1 MKEETYKELHVGD
14 TLPQHTYYI
23 HIGKRMVECVGV
35 IDFQNLKK
43 IEGLSEKGFFLV
55 HKGYLELSSG
65 AVWIYSDKDV
75 GNNLTVPA
83 FWFDLNDQVEHNEP
97 SEEVLEQASWRNIGI
112 YSIDHVLA
120 NIPDNPTPNAEMA
133 KLIRSGSNL
142 TLPVIKV
149 KDDHLKKQVKAVI
162 RTKRRS
168 INNLPQLGGQSHLV
182 ANMKQALL
190 NDTKMSTPYHI
201 GWADI
206 LGTNFIH
213 INFDNGK
220 DTEFPLP
227 EAVLYDSE
235 SDMIYYLPME
245 KLKEIKKII
254 QDSAVEDH
262 ILRAKIK
269 MHIDDS
275 DEENTEEFEPEEEE
289 EEEE

>member
-35 IDFQNLKK
+35 IDFTDLETIQT
-43 IEGLSEKGFFLV
+43 LSEKGFFLV
-55 HKGYLELSSG
+55 HKGYLEVSSG
-65 AVWIYSDKDV
+65 TVWIYSDTDV
-75 GNNLTVPA
+75 GNNLTIPS
-83 FWFDLNDQVEHNEP
+83 FWFDLNDRVEHNEP
-97 SEEVLEQASWRNIGI
+97 SEEVLEQASWKNIGI

-149 KDDHLKKQVKAVI
+149 KDDHLKKQVKAII

-220 DTEFPLP
+220 DTEFPLS

-245 KLKEIKKII
+245 KLAEIKKII
-254 QDSAVEDH
+254 QESAVEDP

-275 DEENTEEFEPEEEE
+275 EEENTEEFEPEEEE

>member
-43 IEGLSEKGFFLV
+43 IEELSEKGFFLV

-245 KLKEIKKII
+245 KLKEIKKVI